1 MHKMKRLE
9 EKCSALAE
17 RRSGQ
22 SRTGKSWSP
31 RFHWAKTFKT
41 WVWGVFENVH
51 EQFQRENARVRQDGN
66 TSASQAP
73 PGLQHDRCIAQ
84 HDAGKEGGCA
94 LFRPARKALKRGFSG
109 RGEKLGQEGQVG

>member
-1 MHKMKRLE
+1 MDSHERGKAGVPDFIGRKLLKRGFG
-9 EKCSALAE
+9 C
-17 RRSGQ
+17 
-22 SRTGKSWSP
+22 
-31 RFHWAKTFKT
+31 
-41 WVWGVFENVH
+41 VFENVH
-51 EQFQRENARVRQDGN
+51 EQFQRGNARVRQDGN